1 MKSSTTGVTI
11 TFRLNNDDIQGSI
24 AAVQALVALL
34 AESLANVAPA
44 AVLEVQS

>member
-1 MKSSTTGVTI
+1 MKSNTTSVTVTI
-11 TFRLNNDDIQGSI
+11 RLNNDDIKSSI
-24 AAVQALVALL
+24 AAVQALAALL